1 MLSSPVC
8 TICECTEVSC
18 ETCQNRDECANC
30 ASCCCSQAHAAVR
43 RVRIH
48 QGVTVEYFSLG
59 WMAIEVIGSIGVGLL
74 AGSFALLAFGGDSLI
89 EMFSGFATTLH
100 LKGDSAGSNDL
111 GAKTERGTLFLL
123 VALIPVIGGGRPYSH
138 FTGNRQESSL
148 LGI

>member
-18 ETCQNRDECANC
+18 ENCQNRGECANC
-30 ASCCCSQAHAAVR
+30 SSCCCSRAHTSWR
-43 RVRIH
+43 QVRIH

-59 WMAIEVIGSIGVGLL
+59 WMAIEGIGSIGVGLL

-100 LKGDSAGSNDL
+100 LKGDLAGSNEI
-111 GAKTERGTLFLL
+111 GA
-123 VALIPVIGGGRPYSH
+123 
-138 FTGNRQESSL
+138 
-148 LGI
+148 